1 MTEHRERVLSD
12 ADIEAIADLVLEK
25 LENKVYQDFGKGV
38 WSIVSKVLLT
48 LLLALAAYGAVT
60 GGKFSWPPSSTP

>member
-1 MTEHRERVLSD
+1 MADDRERVLSD

-25 LENKVYQDFGKGV
+25 LENKVYHDFGKGV

-60 GGKFSWPPSSTP
+60 GGKLQWPSSTP